1 MMFSYSYRLDKKENE
16 QLIRMVAKE
25 KFFQFFLFQ
34 KTIQGYYLSLKEKED
49 INQTTLKYENEKIVF
64 NNRIADNDSFDSV
77 YEQENGRS
85 TDQSKGNE

>member
-1 MMFSYSYRLDKKENE
+1 M
-16 QLIRMVAKE
+16 
-25 KFFQFFLFQ
+25 FFLVFFIS
-34 KTIQGYYLSLKEKED
+34 KNNLGILFIVRGKEE

-85 TDQSKGNE
+85 VDQSESNE

>member
-1 MMFSYSYRLDKKENE
+1 MFLVFFISKNNLGILFIVRGKEE
-16 QLIRMVAKE
+16 
-25 KFFQFFLFQ
+25 
-34 KTIQGYYLSLKEKED
+34 

-85 TDQSKGNE
+85 VDQSESNE

>member
-1 MMFSYSYRLDKKENE
+1 LQLKCFFSFFYFKNNLGILFIVRGKEE
-16 QLIRMVAKE
+16 
-25 KFFQFFLFQ
+25 
-34 KTIQGYYLSLKEKED
+34 

-85 TDQSKGNE
+85 VDQSESNE

>member
-1 MMFSYSYRLDKKENE
+1 MQLKCFFSFFISKNNLGILFIVRGKEE
-16 QLIRMVAKE
+16 
-25 KFFQFFLFQ
+25 
-34 KTIQGYYLSLKEKED
+34 

-85 TDQSKGNE
+85 VDQSESNE

>member
-1 MMFSYSYRLDKKENE
+1 VFFFSFFISKNNLGILFIVRGKEE
-16 QLIRMVAKE
+16 
-25 KFFQFFLFQ
+25 
-34 KTIQGYYLSLKEKED
+34 

-85 TDQSKGNE
+85 VDQSESNE

>member
-1 MMFSYSYRLDKKENE
+1 LQLKCFFSFFISKNNLGILFIVRGKEE
-16 QLIRMVAKE
+16 
-25 KFFQFFLFQ
+25 
-34 KTIQGYYLSLKEKED
+34 

-85 TDQSKGNE
+85 VDQSESNE

>member
-1 MMFSYSYRLDKKENE
+1 MFSYRFISMKKRTNNRCNRNVFFSFFISKNN
-16 QLIRMVAKE
+16 LGILFIVRGKE
-25 KFFQFFLFQ
+25 
-34 KTIQGYYLSLKEKED
+34 E

-85 TDQSKGNE
+85 VDQSKGNE